1 MNVAKIGIISGT
13 CKEIN
18 RNLTKKFHFS
28 WKLPIFVPMKEYKD
42 IEKRIRDL
50 EESRTM
56 MRIAIFLLEVAI
68 FYLLLR

>member
-1 MNVAKIGIISGT
+1 
-13 CKEIN
+13 
-18 RNLTKKFHFS
+18 
-28 WKLPIFVPMKEYKD
+28 MKEYKD

-68 FYLLLR
+68 FYLLLRYL